1 MSSFLPGRLPSLAE
15 FDAGVQLLT
24 KRKKSLRRGRSLA
37 HGKRYTVEQSDFII
51 YARHEMKWSWNK
63 VRDAF
68 AMTFRQERTVPC
80 LQGCYYRTNMHIPMW
95 DAEGFLL
102 FGERD
107 ATKPLQFNL
116 KGAQAPPDED
126 VGLARRHP
134 ERAALYSWVHPSV
147 QSQAR
152 AWAMKRQEQLR
163 ERGQRRKDALKSSGA
178 AKPKYP
184 DTLPL

>member
-134 ERAALYSWVHPSV
+134 ERAALYSK
-147 QSQAR
+147 AR
-152 AWAMKRQEQLR
+152 R
-163 ERGQRRKDALKSSGA
+163 ALGVRLAVPNHKVFA
-178 AKPKYP
+178 
-184 DTLPL
+184 DFL